1 MELKTA
7 IHSTKAIFKRLVPS
21 PGHNPDAPPGGPA
34 TQLVQTGR
42 HSPDGLVY
50 VNPPLVRGTTV
61 LAPTLGAW
69 RERAGLATRD
79 KPRAAYGR
87 FGTPTTSA
95 FETAIAELDGAYR
108 ALCFP
113 SGLAACAHALLA
125 VCAPGGHVLVSEF
138 AYWPL
143 REFAE
148 TTLRQLGVD
157 VEFFTEGN
165 AEGVARRFRPNTQA
179 LFLEAP
185 ASISFEVAAVD
196 EIAARAR
203 AQRIWVV
210 MDNTWATPLLFRPL
224 DHGADIAVQSASKYI
239 GGHSDCILGV
249 ASCNEAAWGRLAESA
264 VRFGQT
270 ASPDDLYQALRG
282 LRTLPLR
289 LQQHGCSALAL
300 AAWLEQQPEVAVVR
314 APGLPSHPDHATFT
328 RLFAGSSGLFSF
340 VLRPCSEEQLGAFF
354 DSLRLFGIG
363 LSWGGYESLVVPLAA
378 RPSSAVGAP
387 AQRGQLVRVH
397 AGLEDVG
404 DLIGDLQAG
413 LAAMRACAAEGPT
426 IAVDRDDRTCAWHL

>member
-1 MELKTA
+1 MKVP
-7 IHSTKAIFKRLVPS
+7 IDRLVPS
-21 PGHNPDAPPGGPA
+21 PQQSAAAPANGPA

-42 HSPDGLVY
+42 NSPDELVY

-61 LAPTLGAW
+61 LAPNLRAW
-69 RERAGLATRD
+69 RERACLSTRD

-95 FETAIAELDGAYR
+95 FENAIAELDGAYR

-125 VCAPGGHVLVSEF
+125 VSAPGGHVLVSEF

-148 TTLRQLGVD
+148 TTLCQLGVD
-157 VEFFTEGN
+157 VEFFTEGD
-165 AEGVARRFRPNTQA
+165 AAGVARRFRPDTQA
-179 LFLEAP
+179 IFLEAP

-196 EIAARAR
+196 EIAAQARAR
-203 AQRIWVV
+203 GIWVV

-249 ASCNEAAWGRLAESA
+249 ASCSEAAWGRLAESA

-289 LQQHGCSALAL
+289 LQQHGRSALHL
-300 AAWLEQQPEVAVVR
+300 ARWLEQQPEVAVVR
-314 APGLPSHPDHATFT
+314 APGLASHPDHATFT

-340 VLRPCSEEQLGAFF
+340 VFRPCSEEGLGAFF

-363 LSWGGYESLVVPLAA
+363 LSWGGYESLVVPLTA
-378 RPSSAVGAP
+378 RPSSAAGAP

-397 AGLEDVG
+397 AGLED
-404 DLIGDLQAG
+404 IGDLVRDLEG
-413 LAAMRACAAEGPT
+413 GFAAMRAVFREGPT
-426 IAVDRDDRTCAWHL
+426 MVVDRDDETCTRSA